1 MSKLFITSEFYNKLN
16 DDPKVKGVL
25 KLYGYSSR
33 ETFLREVINFLNAKY
48 TFLNIDDVCLMTPQE
63 ANYYSMYNGYVKG
76 SLGEY
81 DEFLVSFSDVYTKEG
96 NTVISQQVM
105 PVLREKISEHL
116 NYLYNKKVKKVFL
129 LTSHKSTTMSI
140 ASNSIKEDTRGSTL
154 QLLVKCLVTLGFDV
168 YPFIPILN
176 LDYHSGFKSV
186 KELCDNI
193 EYITKQNSGN
203 LQHKNIRL
211 EGNKVIGS
219 FAQKPKGQDE
229 KYFAIRYLTAIFL
242 NNHNQYDV
250 SDAYTKSE
258 KSAMMTMLY
267 DFANYVQTN
276 DIVYNSEKG
285 MSDEEFIDLIKK
297 EDEFIKKLL
306 KLAEQ
311 YGEEGVRTVTNTV
324 RLAEVQSEL
333 RRRLIEK
340 EGCKCMMCKTTNEEL
355 LVASHIKP
363 ASECDIFGK
372 ADLDNAFLL
381 CAGHDKLFDRCLI
394 SFSFID
400 GKIMISN
407 KLTAEERAI
416 YNLDENYALPEEMLT
431 TKRIEYLMWHNDEFE
446 KKNNQ

>member
-1 MSKLFITSEFYNKLN
+1 MSKLFITPEFYKKLVEDAN
-16 DDPKVKGVL
+16 VKSVL

-33 ETFLREVINFLNAKY
+33 EVFLKEIIKFLNSKY
-48 TFLNIDDVCLMTPQE
+48 SFLNIDDVCLMTQSE

-76 SLGEY
+76 TLGEY
-81 DEFLVSFSDVYTKEG
+81 SEFLVSFSDIYTKEG

-105 PVLREKISEHL
+105 PMLREKISDSL
-116 NYLYNKKVKKVFL
+116 NFLYNKKIKKVFL
-129 LTSHKSTTMSI
+129 LTSHKSTTMNI
-140 ASNSIKEDTRGSTL
+140 ASNAIKEDSRGSTL
-154 QLLVKCLVTLGFDV
+154 QLLVKCLNTLGFDV
-168 YPFIPILN
+168 YPFIPVLN
-176 LDYHSGFKSV
+176 PDYNSSFSTV

-193 EYITKQNSGN
+193 EYITGQNSGN

-211 EGNKVIGS
+211 EGNKVVGS

-242 NNHNQYDV
+242 NNHNTYDV

-276 DIVYNSEKG
+276 DIVYHSEKG
-285 MSDEEFIDLIKK
+285 LTDAEFISLLKK
-297 EDEFIKKLL
+297 EDEFIKKLA

-311 YGEEGVRTVTNTV
+311 YGEEGVRTVTSTV
-324 RLAEVQSEL
+324 RLAEVQTEL

-340 EGCKCMMCKTTNEEL
+340 EGCKCLLCGTTNEEL

-372 ADLDNAFLL
+372 ADIENAFLL

-400 GKIMISN
+400 GQIMISN
-407 KLTAEERAI
+407 KLTAEEKEI
-416 YNLDENYALPEEMLT
+416 YNLDESYKLPAEMLT
-431 TKRIEYLMWHNDEFE
+431 TKRVEYLMWHNDEFE
-446 KKNNQ
+446 KKNNE